1 MNISETSRNLTAL
14 VIDDVTN
21 KVKTESISARK
32 RVLPWKKEKKNKV
45 IIYRTVSL

>member
-32 RVLPWKKEKKNKV
+32 RVLPGKKKINKV